1 MNCGGPLDSV
11 LIQDLLLGEGKDAE
25 NGDSLEVAYTGWLL
39 QNQTI
44 GTVKIK
50 VYQRLHTI
58 FDQGPWLGFRLCLH
72 AWVSAFPDV

>member
-11 LIQDLLLGEGKDAE
+11 LIQDLLLGEGKAVE

-44 GTVKIK
+44 GTVKI
-50 VYQRLHTI
+50 V
-58 FDQGPWLGFRLCLH
+58 DQCFRT
-72 AWVSAFPDV
+72 SF